1 MLAFFRKCLSFLLL
15 FVLFQR
21 RDVSQVFINLP
32 EERVDPFP
40 TLQNVDNP
48 APNFHSFTPLTSTVD
63 ISISLTVEK
72 QKRVSVA

>member
-1 MLAFFRKCLSFLLL
+1 LLL

-21 RDVSQVFINLP
+21 REVSQVFINLP
-32 EERVDPFP
+32 EEGVDPFP

-48 APNFHSFTPLTSTVD
+48 ATNFHSFAPLTSTVD

-72 QKRVSVA
+72 QKRVSVALM